1 MIYSE
6 LSIIENPGLIYDP
19 KDHSFYDLKDGQLLA
34 KKMTTEQE
42 QQKNVFKEL
51 YKIDLEASSLSI
63 KEISKDDQVL
73 SYYLEQNKDGTKKG
87 ITLKKSDF
95 GKLKPIFQE
104 ISEK

>member
-1 MIYSE
+1 MS
-6 LSIIENPGLIYDP
+6 YDP
-19 KDHSFYDLKDGQLLA
+19 YTNSYYDLKDGQLLA
-34 KKMTTEQE
+34 QKMTTEQE

-51 YKIDLEASSLSI
+51 FKIDLEASSLSI
-63 KEISKDDQVL
+63 KEISKDDLVL

-87 ITLKKSDF
+87 ITLKKADF

>member
-1 MIYSE
+1 MS
-6 LSIIENPGLIYDP
+6 
-19 KDHSFYDLKDGQLLA
+19 
-34 KKMTTEQE
+34 QE
-42 QQKNVFKEL
+42 QTKTENIFKEL

-63 KEISKDDQVL
+63 KEISKNDQVL

-95 GKLKPIFQE
+95 GKLKSIFQE